1 MAVRAWNLVVLA
13 ALTSTSTRSARILL
27 DYFQSFSFS
36 YCQRLAAYQ
45 QSEYG
50 SQDVAHMDISRAYA
64 SIKLWLLLTQK
75 VSNGSEENLKQ
86 QKSSDEGDSSRKVW
100 NELWPP
106 FESVVVAVEA
116 ETQNGNFS
124 VRGNLEST
132 ISSDQ

>member
-1 MAVRAWNLVVLA
+1 
-13 ALTSTSTRSARILL
+13 
-27 DYFQSFSFS
+27 
-36 YCQRLAAYQ
+36 
-45 QSEYG
+45 
-50 SQDVAHMDISRAYA
+50 MDISRAYA